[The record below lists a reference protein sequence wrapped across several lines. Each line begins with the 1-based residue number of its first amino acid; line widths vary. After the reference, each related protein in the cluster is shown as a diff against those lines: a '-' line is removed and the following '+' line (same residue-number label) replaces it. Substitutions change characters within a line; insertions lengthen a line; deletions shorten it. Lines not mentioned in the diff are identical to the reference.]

1 MESTKLFKI
10 ALLTI
15 WSLAWSVLSQSCFGP
30 KYSWADVGIGPK
42 YYWGQSIPQA
52 KMCLGPKYA
61 WGQSECGAK
70 WSSGPNWLWA
80 CQGTAQSYN
89 IILVLNSSTINN
101 LIKSKQTKPNQTK
114 PNQTK
119 PNYWCFHLIFHFRVI
134 LNRLARFTWKLS
146 CNGQLKRSRPR
157 PFGSSKKKM
166 GVSPSNSVVVRWS
179 DASTKSTLTNS
190 WPLFSVSPPSVHIAV
205 TLFGAWANRAISA
218 KFAYVWSTS
227 AVTSSSRQSVLESKN
242 WQSLTM

>member
-1 MESTKLFKI
+1 MHLTVVVAFSTRLNCI
-10 ALLTI
+10 LDI
-15 WSLAWSVLSQSCFGP
+15 ISVQKGVGLISC
-30 KYSWADVGIGPK
+30 
-42 YYWGQSIPQA
+42 
-52 KMCLGPKYA
+52 
-61 WGQSECGAK
+61 
-70 WSSGPNWLWA
+70 N
-80 CQGTAQSYN
+80 
-89 IILVLNSSTINN
+89 
-101 LIKSKQTKPNQTK
+101 
-114 PNQTK
+114 
-119 PNYWCFHLIFHFRVI
+119 FHLIFHFRVI